1 MCYKIKFV
9 YYIPP
14 GNYDYGRGYSRA
26 RTLQHMS
33 TSIFNSVHEPMRAQ
47 IKSVIFLNISKWYLH
62 PSNLKCLVVN
72 SKHFLQCAVTPDRD
86 LGCWY
91 ILSYNEHCQ
100 MLFINLGQKLT
111 DQSVSY
117 LPRGGKKIG
126 QYLAYMPRL
135 VIVSANSSI
144 VPANSNIL

>member
-62 PSNLKCLVVN
+62 PSDQKLRFFFY
-72 SKHFLQCAVTPDRD
+72 SASPSDRD

-91 ILSYNEHCQ
+91 VLSYNEHCQ